1 MAGSFFSVFLLLF
14 FCCCLFIICGITNLK
29 CATSRKL
36 LFTGHKQ
43 SSSVILLSSCLLYM
57 FGRLKLLEIASE
69 F

>member
-1 MAGSFFSVFLLLF
+1 MARPFFSVFLLLF

-29 CATSRKL
+29 CATSRQL

-43 SSSVILLSSCLLYM
+43 SYSVILLGCLLYM
-57 FGRLKLLEIASE
+57 VGRLKLLDIASE